1 MTDSLVELSY
11 HTKFNK
17 RINIVDQLSS
27 TTFTPDRQRSQH
39 LDFNKLDYSLHKTA
53 ETIGGSASTVLK
65 ELRRG
70 VGKRN
75 GTRGRNPEYSAKR
88 RQQNYEINRSRCHK
102 PHKLD
107 SNSEFVK
114 WLAKQV
120 KTHKWSL
127 DACVGYA
134 IKHELFAS
142 DKIPC
147 TNTLYNELWAG
158 NLPLTP
164 FDVPEALR
172 RNHKAHKARK
182 NNRILGS
189 SIDERPEI
197 ASLRTECGH

>member
-11 HTKFNK
+11 HTKFTK
-17 RINIVDQLSS
+17 GINIMDQLNS
-27 TTFTPDRQRSQH
+27 TTFTPDRQRGPH
-39 LDFNKLDYSLHKTA
+39 LKFEDRCSIRIFNKLGYSLRKTA
-53 ETIGGSASTVLK
+53 ETIGCSASTVLN

-88 RQQNYEINRSRCHK
+88 GQQNYEINRSRCHK

-114 WLAKQV
+114 WLAKQI
-120 KTHKWSL
+120 KTRKWSL

-134 IKHELFAS
+134 RKHELFAA

-147 TNTLYNELWAG
+147 TKTLYSELWAG
-158 NLPLTP
+158 NLPITP

-172 RNHKAHKARK
+172 RTTKHIKLV
-182 NNRILGS
+182 RISAFL
-189 SIDERPEI
+189 DPV
-197 ASLRTECGH
+197 